1 MRKKITSTI
10 LLFQLGYILAIAQ
23 AGLYSAYTGYTW
35 DNWQANYLWKYAY
48 SNDGWV
54 YAYPSLGGQ
63 PRDFYF
69 RFYYKELG
77 LHHLQGQ
84 EWKNVKANNKFYET
98 SCTFEYY
105 ITDEHPTLRAS
116 LEKLSWPCA
125 KWYHFDKNMPIV
137 LKSAK
142 AKVHAQYDDD
152 DEVRVLN
159 FWIDGVGFAITVH
172 WDYSGYN
179 MTYTY

>member
-1 MRKKITSTI
+1 MNIRFFS
-10 LLFQLGYILAIAQ
+10 LFSMLQLVVILARAQ
-23 AGLYSAYTGYTW
+23 AGSYSAYTSYTW
-35 DNWQANYLWKYAY
+35 DEWQANYTWKYEY
-48 SNDGWV
+48 SNGWA

-69 RFYYKELG
+69 RFKYKELG
-77 LHHLQGQ
+77 LHHLHGQ
-84 EWKNVKANNKFYET
+84 EWKNVKANNKWFET

-105 ITDEHPTLRAS
+105 VTDEYPTLRAS
-116 LEKLSWPCA
+116 LEDHSWPCA
-125 KWYHFDKNMPIV
+125 KRFHYDKDRPIV
-137 LKSAK
+137 LKSTK
-142 AKVHAQYDDD
+142 AKVSAKYDDD
-152 DEVRVLN
+152 DEVRALN